1 MAVDYLKTYLG
12 IDPNDYSSMEAR
24 IRGEEPQARTPVM
37 MRQPMMMPQQ
47 KSLGD
52 IEAMQMMPRQ
62 QPAPQPA
69 PQVDDNQNQYPKHQQ
84 KTFKQALIIWLAYQ
98 K

>member
-52 IEAMQMMPRQ
+52 IEAMQLIPRQ

-69 PQVDDNQNQYPKHQQ
+69 PQVDDSAFKIDQDCFRIGI
-84 KTFKQALIIWLAYQ
+84 KTLTAEI
-98 K
+98 